1 MRNLNALIGRRHRAL
16 TEHDRA
22 TWASYASLV
31 ARMPGVQA
39 PETPPTPPTPKPA
52 QPQPTLVLPPP
63 RTPGH
68 RTAPLAIGDS
78 PGGIDRATWTRFRSG
93 KLPASRTLDLH
104 GRTANRAHAALDHF
118 IHTAI
123 AEGIRCVEVITGRGS
138 GENGGVIRRE
148 FPHWLNAPTLRT
160 QILGAAH
167 PHALNP
173 GSVRLLL
180 KRPRPSAPSSFGRK
194 PG

>member
-16 TEHDRA
+16 TDHDRA
-22 TWASYASLV
+22 AWASYATLV
-31 ARMPGVQA
+31 ARMPGVQPLA
-39 PETPPTPPTPKPA
+39 PAPTPPTQPT
-52 QPQPTLVLPPP
+52 QPQTTLDLPPP
-63 RTPGH
+63 RVPGH

-104 GRTANRAHAALDHF
+104 GQTATRAHAALNHF

-123 AEGIRCVEVITGRGS
+123 AEGTRCVEVITGRGS
-138 GENGGVIRRE
+138 GETGGVIRRE
-148 FPHWLNAPTLRT
+148 FPHWLNAPTLRAH
-160 QILGAAH
+160 ILGAAH

-180 KRPRPSAPSSFGRK
+180 KRPRSTPSPAGGRG

>member
-1 MRNLNALIGRRHRAL
+1 MRQPGPLRPRRQRAL

-22 TWASYASLV
+22 IWASYTSLV
-31 ARMPGVQA
+31 VRLPGVLA
-39 PETPPTPPTPKPA
+39 PEPPPAPPIAIQSSTPIA
-52 QPQPTLVLPPP
+52 APPP
-63 RTPGH
+63 RPPGQ
-68 RTAPLAIGDS
+68 RPGPLAIGDS
-78 PGGIDRATWTRFRSG
+78 PGGIDRATWTRFRTG
-93 KLPASRTLDLH
+93 KLTAARTLDLH

-138 GENGGVIRRE
+138 GEQGGVIRRE
-148 FPHWLNAPTLRT
+148 FPFWLNAPTLRHL
-160 QILGAAH
+160 ILGAAH

-180 KRPRPSAPSSFGRK
+180 KKARTSASPSGRRPG
-194 PG
+194 